1 MVGAIVPV
9 MLVVVVVVGRGW
21 EGVVG
26 GPIWRAATGRGS
38 DGHQEIVGQE
48 QPDDGD
54 DRGGQVEASGNDPHA
69 ASLPLPLPSPDSC
82 HPLLPRL
89 FGSPTRTSAIDA
101 EAGF

>member
-1 MVGAIVPV
+1 MAGAIVPV
-9 MLVVVVVVGRGW
+9 MVVVVVVVVVGRGW

-26 GPIWRAATGRGS
+26 GATWRAATGRGS
-38 DGHQEIVGQE
+38 DGHQEVVGQE

-69 ASLPLPLPSPDSC
+69 ASLPSPDSC

-89 FGSPTRTSAIDA
+89 FGSPTRAIDA
-101 EAGF
+101 GAWF